1 MKMSI
6 AALILFGGCSSAYTL
21 TTPPTEGQP
30 TFAEFQKSVEGESVS
45 ITLKDSV
52 VQGVIRQAREDSI
65 VYEQWRVVDK
75 RWLPVIQAVP
85 FSSVSKVSFTSNLQ
99 GMNEF
104 ARAGGIAGSVVSVLI
119 FSNFPRA
126 EVSLPAVL
134 LVGTIYG
141 TLIGAPIGGV
151 AGLIVG
157 HKNEYRFEHGTQP

>member
-1 MKMSI
+1 MKMSL

-30 TFAEFQKSVEGESVS
+30 TFAEFQKSVEGESVT

-75 RWLPVIQAVP
+75 RWLPVIQAVS
-85 FSSVSKVSFTSNLQ
+85 FSGVSRINFTSSLQ
-99 GMNEF
+99 GMKEF
-104 ARAGGIAGSVVSVLI
+104 ARAGSLAGSAVCVLI
-119 FSNFPRA
+119 FAGWPGA
-126 EVSLPAVL
+126 ELPAVL
-134 LVGTIYG
+134 LGGTILG
-141 TLIGAPIGGV
+141 TLIGAPVGGV

-157 HKNEYRFEHGTQP
+157 HKNEYRFDHGTQP